1 MTTLVNTRQALP
13 AQPAGDRRH
22 GGRRKTHY
30 QRRSQTPALVEMRV
44 SQINGCAFC
53 LDMHATDARKL
64 GERQQRLDCL
74 PAWGECELFDAAEKA
89 ALAWAEALTDVSHT
103 HAPDEAYDALT
114 GHFSEQQ
121 IVDLTLIVAMINCWN
136 RIAIAHRTQPPGR

>member
-1 MTTLVNTRQALP
+1 MA
-13 AQPAGDRRH
+13 AAGKLITSVDPKLR
-22 GGRRKTHY
+22 
-30 QRRSQTPALVEMRV
+30 ALVEMRV